1 MQKNATR
8 MDTWQ
13 AAGRTCKILVSP
25 ETTGTEGVSAL
36 LVEFESGKG
45 TPVHTHD
52 GIELMF
58 LIDGEGVSVEDGK
71 EVRISSN
78 HVVLAEKGVPHQIV
92 NGPDRPMRMLCVYVP
107 PLPDAYI
114 QANYKKISA
123 DES

>member
-1 MQKNATR
+1 MQKNAAQ

-25 ETTGTEGVSAL
+25 EATGTNPISAL
-36 LVEFESGKG
+36 LVEFEPGKG

-52 GIELMF
+52 GVEFMF
-58 LIDGEGVSVEDGK
+58 VIDGEGVSVENGK
-71 EVRISSN
+71 EVKISTN

-92 NGPDRPMRMLCVYVP
+92 NGSKKPMRMICVYAP

-114 QANYKKISA
+114 QANYKKIPA
-123 DES
+123 EK